1 MIERWPSPPGSFA
14 VIVVR
19 SSLMR
24 QFLGCDLLLPGPTAI
39 ARRGKVRLNWESE
52 SLRVSK
58 TNAVRLLD
66 RLGVRY
72 ELRAYEVDPND
83 LAAET
88 VARKVGLPPEQ
99 VFKTLV
105 ARGDLKGVG
114 LAVVPGHCE
123 LDLKALARVTG
134 DKKIDTVPLKE
145 VEPLTGY
152 IRGGVTALACKKP
165 YPVCLDETARRFD
178 LISISAGMRGL
189 QVLIAPDDYIRVV
202 DARVVPISRDRS

>member
-1 MIERWPSPPGSFA
+1 MK
-14 VIVVR
+14 
-19 SSLMR
+19 
-24 QFLGCDLLLPGPTAI
+24 TA
-39 ARRGKVRLNWESE
+39 
-52 SLRVSK
+52 K

-72 ELRAYEVDPND
+72 ELREYEVDPED

-88 VARKVGLPPEQ
+88 VARKVGLPPEE

-105 ARGDLKGVG
+105 ARGDKHGVC
-114 LAVVPGHCE
+114 LAVIPGNCE
-123 LDLKALARVTG
+123 LDLKALAKATG

-165 YPVCLDETARRFD
+165 YPVFIDETAQLFD
-178 LISISAGMRGL
+178 VISISAGMRGL
-189 QVLIAPDDYIRVV
+189 QILIAPDDFIQAV
-202 DARVVPISRDRS
+202 DAKVVPIAKEKE